1 MKKLQ
6 QQLISVSKTLATLLE
21 EVEKIT
27 AAIAELQPVKKA
39 APTKKAAP
47 AKKAASAKKSA
58 PAQKAKP
65 EVKDSADKPMP
76 VFETV
81 YEVIRRSRNGAT
93 IAKLKEKTSLTSRQ
107 ISNAVYKLSRKGRIV
122 SKSRG
127 VYSKKK

>member
-39 APTKKAAP
+39 AP
-47 AKKAASAKKSA
+47 AKKAASAKKVAQAKTAASA
-58 PAQKAKP
+58 KKAEP
-65 EVKDSADKPMP
+65 EVKAVPDKPMT

-127 VYSKKK
+127 VYTKKK